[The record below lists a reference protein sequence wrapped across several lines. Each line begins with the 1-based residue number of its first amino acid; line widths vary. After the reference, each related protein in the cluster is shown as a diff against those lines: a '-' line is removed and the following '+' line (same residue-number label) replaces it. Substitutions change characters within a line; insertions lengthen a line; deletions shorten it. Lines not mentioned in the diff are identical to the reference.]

1 MSKASGEFETV
12 WNGIK
17 LNLTD
22 KEYDIAMSH
31 VEHMRQAVADKK
43 YFENSEDDDAD
54 DEDILEPDDPDES
67 DGWKLS
73 DTLYEV
79 LKRAR
84 AQKNW
89 KGLSDADLIKKGLKK
104 LSGGLRGIDPCSDD
118 DADDVF

>member
-17 LNLTD
+17 LSLSE
-22 KEYDIAMSH
+22 KEYDIAMAH
-31 VEHMRQAVADKK
+31 VEHMRQAAADKK
-43 YFENSEDDDAD
+43 YFEYSEDD

-79 LKRAR
+79 LKGAR
-84 AQKNW
+84 AQKAW

-104 LSGGLRGIDPCSDD
+104 LSGGLRGIDPCGDD
-118 DADDVF
+118 DADDLF

>member
-1 MSKASGEFETV
+1 MVSKASGEFETV

-17 LNLTD
+17 LNLTE
-22 KEYDIAMSH
+22 KEYDIAMAH
-31 VEHMRQAVADKK
+31 VEHMRQATANRL
-43 YFENSEDDDAD
+43 YYENSEDD

-84 AQKNW
+84 TQKDCE
-89 KGLSDADLIKKGLKK
+89 GISTADIIKKGLKE
-104 LSGGLRGIDPCSDD
+104 LSEGLRGIDPCSDD
-118 DADDVF
+118 DADDIF

>member
-1 MSKASGEFETV
+1 VSKASGEFKTV

-17 LNLTD
+17 LNLTE

-31 VEHMRQAVADKK
+31 VEHMRQAAADRK
-43 YFENSEDDDAD
+43 YYEYSEDD

-67 DGWKLS
+67 EEWKLS

-79 LKRAR
+79 LKKGRV
-84 AQKNW
+84 QKAW

>member
-1 MSKASGEFETV
+1 MSNASGEFETV

-17 LNLTD
+17 LNLSE
-22 KEYDIAMSH
+22 KECDIAMSH
-31 VEHMRQAVADKK
+31 VEHMRQAAADRK
-43 YFENSEDDDAD
+43 YFEYSEDD
-54 DEDILEPDDPDES
+54 DEDILELDDPDES
-67 DGWKLS
+67 DEWKLS

-104 LSGGLRGIDPCSDD
+104 LSGGLRGIDPCGDD
-118 DADDVF
+118 DADDVFLFV

>member
-1 MSKASGEFETV
+1 MSKASGEFETF
-12 WNGIK
+12 WNGIE
-17 LNLTD
+17 LNLTE

-31 VEHMRQAVADKK
+31 VEHMRQAAADKK
-43 YFENSEDDDAD
+43 YYEYSEDDDE

-79 LKRAR
+79 LKGAR
-84 AQKNW
+84 AQKAW

-104 LSGGLRGIDPCSDD
+104 LSGGLRGIDPCGDD

>member
-1 MSKASGEFETV
+1 MSKASGEFETF
-12 WNGIK
+12 WNGIE
-17 LNLTD
+17 LNLTE

-31 VEHMRQAVADKK
+31 VEHMRQAAADKK
-43 YFENSEDDDAD
+43 YYEYSEDDDE

-84 AQKNW
+84 AQKAR
-89 KGLSDADLIKKGLKK
+89 KGLSDADLIKKGL
-104 LSGGLRGIDPCSDD
+104 
-118 DADDVF
+118 